1 MAQRYVENLRTYPGG
16 VWDTLHLEPLSFG
29 NGLETTSL
37 IFGTRPFDRG
47 PVQGDDTWCSIGATI
62 LASFYPP
69 CPSDP
74 AVLTSMVAGSSL
86 FACTKEQLRF
96 HLDGVSS
103 LCSVRSDPPRP
114 GGGSDHVDRLVRGP
128 PGGDGWGA
136 PCPTTCHPHAWGVCP
151 THTWKRKEWSLSIAP
166 ASVEQRASYPCGDM
180 RTSMT
185 TVRESMHGDGGAWWL
200 GLVFVMLV
208 LLQGT
213 FAQTTVCGTQGLT
226 CQNGGE
232 CITNGGG
239 SSAEYSCKCPTDW
252 INGKT
257 YRGRQCETESV
268 ECGGGV
274 WCVNNGAECGARDVD
289 WAHGD
294 GRAECES
301 DGGVCR
307 SFDEWSFGAPQ
318 EGQRR
323 FYLCE
328 GGSRN
333 GTFCNSA
340 TGCTCPTGFTGRH
353 CEQCASEVSD
363 DRSTPCGSSGL
374 ICHNGGKCRQRGSG
388 DSADYYCECNKDWV
402 NGRTFRGLQCE
413 LETLEC
419 GGGVWCANNGAECS
433 ARDVDWAHGNG
444 HDDCESGGGTCRS
457 YGSDW
462 NFGYPQAGHNK
473 LWLCVGGNM
482 NGLFCNSATG
492 CSCPTGYTGRHCDIL
507 ISGSNDVGAQSSSGS
522 SSLSGGAIAGI
533 VISAIVATIAVVVVL
548 FMYRK
553 ERAGKPMFLPFTDEN
568 TGGTKSEFQ

>member
-16 VWDTLHLEPLSFG
+16 VWDTFHLEPLSFG
-29 NGLETTSL
+29 NVLGTTSL

-47 PVQGDDTWCSIGATI
+47 PVQGDDTWCSIGATT

-74 AVLTSMVAGSSL
+74 AALTSMVAGSSL

-128 PGGDGWGA
+128 PGGTVGA
-136 PCPTTCHPHAWGVCP
+136 PRVPPRAIHTPGACVRP
-151 THTWKRKEWSLSIAP
+151 THGKGRSGRSALHQHQLNNVHPT
-166 ASVEQRASYPCGDM
+166 RAATCARPRRRCERACM
-180 RTSMT
+180 AT
-185 TVRESMHGDGGAWWL
+185 A
-200 GLVFVMLV
+200 
-208 LLQGT
+208 GT

-294 GRAECES
+294 GREECES
-301 DGGVCR
+301 DGGVCK

-340 TGCTCPTGFTGRH
+340 TGCSCPTGFTGRH
-353 CEQCASEVSD
+353 CEQRASEVSD
-363 DRSTPCGSSGL
+363 DRSTPCGPSGL
-374 ICHNGGKCRQRGSG
+374 ICHNGGECRQRGSG
-388 DSADYYCECNKDWV
+388 DSADYFCDCNRDWV
-402 NGRTFRGLQCE
+402 NGRTFRGLRCE

-433 ARDVDWAHGNG
+433 ARDVDWAHGDG

-462 NFGYPQAGHNK
+462 NLGYPQAGHNK

-507 ISGSNDVGAQSSSGS
+507 ISGSNDVGAQSSSDS

-533 VISAIVATIAVVVVL
+533 VISAIVATVAVVVVL